1 MSAKAKRGRP
11 PGKKV
16 NEKAKRNGNFWRA
29 VAAVTLIIFGV
40 VLAFGA
46 FISAPIPQNTWEG
59 FWWAL
64 GAATVVAPVALIYL
78 GALKFINEEQRIPL
92 PNMIGTV
99 GLLVFFASWLH
110 VSFLNTDA
118 AGNLVGGYG
127 GEVGAAVGN
136 LLAGALGKFLA
147 SLVFF
152 ILTVFSFLFTF
163 AIEPRSLLN
172 IFNVFRREP
181 RGEGV
186 EEDLAA
192 LKKKMTPDFQLHEGV
207 PVEHSVAQARM
218 TSLRASAEKVAPAAA
233 QAALTTARDPDWQF
247 PSLELLSA
255 KEDKAN
261 AGDIKGNA
269 EIIKDTYANFGIHV
283 EVEGANV
290 GPRVTQYTL
299 RPPAGVKLTKLTAL
313 EHNLALDLAATSLR
327 MEAPIPGKR
336 AVGIEVPNVRPATV
350 TLRGLLS
357 SPEWSE
363 SKGSLSFVVG
373 KDIAG
378 EPIVADL
385 EEMPHLLIAGQTKS
399 GKSVMIN
406 TLLASFLYRNTP
418 SDLKLILVDPKHVEM
433 APYDD
438 IPHLLAPVVTEPE
451 KCISALKWA
460 VAEME
465 RRLKTFAEVKQ
476 RDIQGYNALKKE
488 EGMPHIVIVIDELA
502 DLMMVASRD
511 VEALIARIAQKA
523 RAAGIHLVLA
533 TQRPDANV
541 VTGIIK
547 ANVPAQVAFAVKDQ
561 VNSRIIIDQGG
572 AEKLL
577 GKGDMLF
584 KTTDIPRPI
593 RIQGALIT
601 GNETNKLAD
610 FLRAQRPPNYDNEVV
625 SQPVQ
630 LGKGGVV
637 ASTDAGGDDDET
649 LRDAVEVVCAAG
661 KASTSLLQ
669 RKLRVGYGRASRLMD
684 VMEERGIIAMSDGT
698 NRPREVLV
706 ASADEVFGGGEPA
719 MAAAGDSG
727 GDVYDDMPDR

>member
-1 MSAKAKRGRP
+1 MAKKAKRGRP
-11 PGKKV
+11 PGKKA
-16 NEKAKRNGNFWRA
+16 EKTKNSAGFGRA
-29 VAAVTLIIFGV
+29 VAAVFLIIFGV
-40 VLAFGA
+40 VLLFGA
-46 FISAPIPQNTWEG
+46 FISAPIPHSVWHG

-64 GAATVVAPVALIYL
+64 GVATLVAPIAFIYL
-78 GALKFINEEQRIPL
+78 GALKFINEEQRIPASNL
-92 PNMIGTV
+92 IGTV
-99 GLLVFFASWLH
+99 GLLVFLASWTH
-110 VSFLNTDA
+110 TAFLP
-118 AGNLVGGYG
+118 AGHGGHI
-127 GEVGAAVGN
+127 GATVGN
-136 LLAGALGKFLA
+136 VLANSLGQFLS

-152 ILTVFSFLFTF
+152 LLTLFSFLFTF

-172 IFNVFRREP
+172 LLNVFKREP
-181 RGEGV
+181 KEEGE
-186 EEDLAA
+186 EEDLGS
-192 LKKKMTPDFQLHEGV
+192 LKRKMAPEFQLNEGV
-207 PVEHSVAQARM
+207 PTEHIPAQGRM
-218 TSLRASAEKVAPAAA
+218 TSLRGAAEKVAPAA
-233 QAALTTARDPDWQF
+233 QVALTAARDPDWQF
-247 PSLELLSA
+247 PSLELLSS
-255 KEDKAN
+255 KQDKADP
-261 AGDIKGNA
+261 GDVKGNA
-269 EIIKDTYANFGIHV
+269 EIIKDTYGNFGIDV
-283 EVEGANV
+283 KVEGANV

-299 RPPAGVKLTKLTAL
+299 KPPAGVKLTKLTAL
-313 EHNLALDLAATSLR
+313 EHNLALDLAATSIR

-336 AVGIEVPNVRPATV
+336 AVGIELPNVKAATV
-350 TLRGLLS
+350 TMRGLLTG
-357 SPEWSE
+357 PEWNE
-363 SKGSLSFVVG
+363 SKAPLSFAVG
-373 KDIAG
+373 KDISG
-378 EPIVADL
+378 TPIVTDL

-406 TLLASFLYRNTP
+406 ALLASFLYRNTP

-433 APYDD
+433 APYED

-476 RDIQGYNALKKE
+476 RDIQGYNNLKKE

-547 ANVPAQVAFAVKDQ
+547 ANVPAQIAFAVKDQ
-561 VNSRIIIDQGG
+561 VNSRIIIDQPG

-584 KTTDIPRPI
+584 KTTDLPRPI
-593 RIQGALIT
+593 RVQGALIT
-601 GNETNKLAD
+601 GDETNKICD
-610 FLRAQRPPNYDNEVV
+610 FLRGQRAPNYDNEVI

-637 ASTDAGGDDDET
+637 ASTDTSGDDDET
-649 LRDAVEVVCAAG
+649 LRDAVGVVVAAG
-661 KASTSLLQ
+661 RASTSLLQ

-706 ASADEVFGGGEPA
+706 SSADEVFGGGGDEESVD
-719 MAAAGDSG
+719 AGG
-727 GDVYDDMPDR
+727 NQGDVYDDMPDK